1 MKVKCIRIN
10 ERHTCTSKKL
20 LRNDEVSRQ
29 NADISTKRRERS
41 QNTNTHERQRR
52 VNRTP

>member
-1 MKVKCIRIN
+1 MNDIHV
-10 ERHTCTSKKL
+10 L
-20 LRNDEVSRQ
+20 ARNYYGIDEVSRQ